1 MATILTQEQL
11 EKRKAE
17 ARKEEIRQNVKS
29 HCTKIRD
36 GIRENGTT
44 SGERAIWELG
54 DYEIRLRSSLCEYAA
69 ICRITNNKSSG
80 WCLTSDGV
88 SVFSGIQSIMLIV
101 STTILPSSIPV
112 QYDRVI

>member
-36 GIRENGTT
+36 GLVAVT
-44 SGERAIWELG
+44 
-54 DYEIRLRSSLCEYAA
+54 YC
-69 ICRITNNKSSG
+69 
-80 WCLTSDGV
+80 
-88 SVFSGIQSIMLIV
+88 
-101 STTILPSSIPV
+101 
-112 QYDRVI
+112 